1 MIPSVVQEA
10 LVVQVIRLVAVL
22 VDSVIPSV
30 VQEALVVQVIRLVA
44 VLVDLVIPLVA
55 QGDRLV

>member
-1 MIPSVVQEA
+1 MVQEA

-44 VLVDLVIPLVA
+44 ALVDLVIPLVA
-55 QGDRLV
+55 QEDRLV

>member
-1 MIPSVVQEA
+1 M
-10 LVVQVIRLVAVL
+10 VQVIRLVAVL

-44 VLVDLVIPLVA
+44 ALGDLVIPLVA
-55 QGDRLV
+55 QEDRLV